1 MLPALL
7 GLPGYPE
14 AWSSTALWLP
24 GGLVSLLDSPA
35 AQAVVSTGAC
45 WLLGCLISLLERLS
59 ASQSGS
65 SGCLAPQQFRG
76 FLFFAVWP
84 LGQCG
89 LLGLPA
95 CRLVPPPPLRQSGH
109 PDWLVWRGCL
119 GARWPSV
126 SHQFGRL
133 VSLVPAFSR
142 RAGRKIPPDSH
153 MRGTRR

>member
-1 MLPALL
+1 MLSGLL

-24 GGLVSLLDSPA
+24 GGLVTLLDSPA
-35 AQAVVSTGAC
+35 TPAVVSTGAC

-95 CRLVPPPPLRQSGH
+95 CRVVSPPLPFDSLATRNGWSGGAAWLPGGLQS
-109 PDWLVWRGCL
+109 PISLADWFPLFPRFRG
-119 GARWPSV
+119 
-126 SHQFGRL
+126 GRG
-133 VSLVPAFSR
+133 
-142 RAGRKIPPDSH
+142 GRFPQIPI
-153 MRGTRR
+153 